1 MYQKQSQED
10 CERHSFFGVVLWGGE
25 ITDKKKHHNLNLS
38 QKCSVFA
45 SGIEWNYTSFLH
57 THLDFDLPKSSIP
70 ITTTPRATVKAVS
83 DMSNVTSW
91 ANCEFCKPLTCLKDT
106 WTHHSSYSPLTTP
119 QRYSCVLRF
128 GFWIRALGSRLTKS
142 WGLDH
147 GWCLEPVL
155 HGIHLIWKTTKQ
167 KTTYKSHIW
176 KWYYIYIYI
185 SLQTCTHIWRE

>member
-1 MYQKQSQED
+1 MYRKQCQED
-10 CERHSFFGVVLWGGE
+10 CERHAFFGIVFWGGE
-25 ITDKKKHHNLNLS
+25 ITDKKIHHNFNLS

-57 THLDFDLPKSSIP
+57 THLDFDLPKSVYSHNYYPCEQQWKQWRHIG
-70 ITTTPRATVKAVS
+70 R
-83 DMSNVTSW
+83 DMSHVRSW
-91 ANCEFCKPLTCLKDT
+91 ANCEFRKPLTCLKDT

-155 HGIHLIWKTTKQ
+155 HGIHLIWKK
-167 KTTYKSHIW
+167 KHINHKSENDIIYTYHFKNEHIF
-176 KWYYIYIYI
+176 
-185 SLQTCTHIWRE
+185 